1 MIEPL
6 AHLSVGHSTAGQ
18 FHLQLPLPTHSPTMA
33 EQQQEFGYHNIVLYK
48 SQTLGTGSYGGVCKA
63 KCDGLPCAAKI
74 MHPTLFDLR
83 DPGTTSYLRRFEE
96 ECRLL
101 SLARHPNIVQ
111 YLATYRDPETHLP
124 VLLMELC
131 DESLCRFFERSV
143 GPLPYHT
150 ELNISHDIAL
160 ALVYLHTNGLIHR
173 DLTGNNVLMIAGV
186 RAKVTDFGMSKLA
199 GINPRMTPLTLCP
212 GNLQYMSPEAL
223 EEPPSYTEKLDI
235 FSLGV
240 LLVQIMTRQ
249 FPNPGPR
256 FQVLDIPDDPRFP
269 EGTVRVP
276 IPETQRRSAHLQ
288 LISSTH
294 PLKAIAVNC
303 LKGKERER
311 PSAQQLSS
319 TLSELKGGP
328 HYAES
333 VQQAQSGEGNGQEVG
348 ILRRQVRDLQQRD
361 QEQRQEIEWL
371 RQEKQEQQRENEQ
384 LHLRQQQFV
393 AQVHQLEQQL
403 HVQQESVAQVQQQLQ
418 GQQFLAAAMEREN
431 QQLRST
437 VEEKERDIRTKERK
451 RKASEQLERELQANN
466 KQVQQ
471 QLQGQWVLTEAGKRE
486 NQQLR
491 STVEEMERELHQ
503 KNHTIQTREGE
514 LQASKQLVAQFQLSM
529 EQKDR
534 TIRDL
539 QQIIS
544 AHERNIQQLEQQVR
558 ASSGQ
563 PRQLPVTAEIAQ
575 ATATAAEKDIT
586 TLRWEEGKETPERM
600 YRGAAVVDGNTVYI
614 NSGSSHKVYSCQM
627 TSEGLLWSTLPDSR
641 YELFSLAV
649 IDGLLTCVGGRSD
662 GMGGLR
668 ANILHSLTGGG
679 HNRQWSEV
687 FPPMPTARSET
698 TSVTTEQA
706 LVVAGGWDGKTILDT
721 VEVMTIA
728 TKQWTTA
735 QHLLH
740 PYTLISG
747 TICGDQL
754 YLSGGFIGF
763 VEESKSVLTCSL
775 TDLLPPQSLG
785 VKLRTL
791 SPATKP
797 GVWREIKK
805 LPVTRSTFTTLGG
818 HLLAIGGRSDSHGP
832 TADVHRYDHQTDS
845 WHVIAKMRNKRYQP
859 LSAVLPENQLLVVG
873 GMNVESS
880 TSVEIGS
887 LPVSG

>member
-1 MIEPL
+1 
-6 AHLSVGHSTAGQ
+6 
-18 FHLQLPLPTHSPTMA
+18 MA

-63 KCDGLPCAAKI
+63 KCDGLLCAAKI

-83 DPGTTSYLRRFEE
+83 DPGTASYLHRFEE

-101 SLARHPNIVQ
+101 SLARHPNVVQ
-111 YLATYRDPETHLP
+111 YLATYRNPETNLP

-131 DESLCRFFERSV
+131 DESLCRFLERSV
-143 GPLPYHT
+143 GPLPYRT

-173 DLTGNNVLMIAGV
+173 DLTGNNVLMIGGV

-249 FPNPGPR
+249 FPDPGPR
-256 FQVLDIPDDPRFP
+256 FQMVDFPGDSRFVD
-269 EGTVRVP
+269 GTLRAMV
-276 IPETQRRSAHLQ
+276 PETQRRSAHLQ

-311 PSAQQLSS
+311 PSAQQLSN

-328 HYAES
+328 QYAES
-333 VQQAQSGEGNGQEVG
+333 MQQAQSGEGDGQEVG
-348 ILRRQVRDLQQRD
+348 SLRRQVRDLQQRD
-361 QEQRQEIEWL
+361 QEQRQAMQEQRQEIEQL
-371 RQEKQEQQRENEQ
+371 RQEKQEQQRQ
-384 LHLRQQQFV
+384 SM

-403 HVQQESVAQVQQQLQ
+403 HVQQQTTAQAQQQLQ
-418 GQQFLAAAMEREN
+418 GQRVLTTAREREI

-437 VEEKERDIRTKERK
+437 VEEKER
-451 RKASEQLERELQANN
+451 
-466 KQVQQ
+466 
-471 QLQGQWVLTEAGKRE
+471 
-486 NQQLR
+486 
-491 STVEEMERELHQ
+491 
-503 KNHTIQTREGE
+503 E
-514 LQASKQLVAQFQLSM
+514 LQASEQLVAQFQQSM

-539 QQIIS
+539 QQTIS
-544 AHERNIQQLEQQVR
+544 AHERNIQQPEQQVR

-563 PRQLPVTAEIAQ
+563 PQQLPVTAEIAQ

-586 TLRWEEGKETPERM
+586 KLRWKEGKRAPEGM
-600 YRGAAVVDGNTVYI
+600 ERGAAVVHGNAVYI
-614 NSGSSHKVYSCQM
+614 NPAVSHKVYSCQK
-627 TSEGLLWSTLPDSR
+627 TSEGLLWSTLPDSCFWN
-641 YELFSLAV
+641 FSLAV
-649 IDGLLTCVGGRSD
+649 IDGLLTCVGGC
-662 GMGGLR
+662 GGGSCT
-668 ANILHSLTGGG
+668 NTLHSVTGEG
-679 HNRQWSEV
+679 HKRQWSEV

-698 TSVTTEQA
+698 ASVTTEQA
-706 LVVAGGWDGKTILDT
+706 LVVAGGFDGRKYLDT

-735 QHLLH
+735 QHLPH
-740 PYTLISG
+740 PFGWISG

-754 YLSGGFIGF
+754 YLGGGFIG
-763 VEESKSVLTCSL
+763 VGEPSKSVPTCSL

-785 VKLRTL
+785 VRVRTL

-797 GVWREIKK
+797 GVWQEIKN
-805 LPVTRSTFTTLGG
+805 LPVTHSTLTTLGG
-818 HLLAIGGRSDSHGP
+818 HLLAIGGESDSHGP
-832 TADVHRYDHQTDS
+832 TADVHHYDHQTDS
-845 WHVIAKMRNKRYQP
+845 WHVISKMRNKQFCP
-859 LSAVLPENQLLVVG
+859 LSAVLPEDQLIVVG
-873 GMNVESS
+873 GGGSW
-880 TSVEIGS
+880 TSVEMPVPSVEECS
-887 LPVSG
+887 L

>member
-1 MIEPL
+1 
-6 AHLSVGHSTAGQ
+6 
-18 FHLQLPLPTHSPTMA
+18 MA
-33 EQQQEFGYHNIVLYK
+33 EQQQEFGYHNIQLYK

-63 KCDGLPCAAKI
+63 KCDGLVCAAKI

-83 DPGTTSYLRRFEE
+83 DPGTTSYLRRFKE

-111 YLATYRDPETHLP
+111 YLATYCDPETHLP

-131 DESLCRFFERSV
+131 DESLCRFLEQLV

-160 ALVYLHTNGLIHR
+160 ALVYLHTNDLIHR

-249 FPNPGPR
+249 FPDPGPR
-256 FQVLDIPDDPRFP
+256 FQVLDVPDDPRFP
-269 EGTVRVP
+269 EGTARVP
-276 IPETQRRSAHLQ
+276 VLETQRRSAHLQ

-294 PLKAIAVNC
+294 PLKAIAMNC

-311 PSAQQLSS
+311 PSAQQLSN

-328 HYAES
+328 QYVES
-333 VQQAQSGEGNGQEVG
+333 MQQAQSGEGNEQEVG
-348 ILRRQVRDLQQRD
+348 SLRRQVRDLQQQD
-361 QEQRQEIEWL
+361 QEQRQDIEQL
-371 RQEKQEQQRENEQ
+371 RQSM
-384 LHLRQQQFV
+384 

-403 HVQQESVAQVQQQLQ
+403 HVQQQTTAQAQEQLQ
-418 GQQFLAAAMEREN
+418 GQCILTTAKEREN
-431 QQLRST
+431 QQLQST
-437 VEEKERDIRTKERK
+437 VEEKERELQQRNLTIQTR
-451 RKASEQLERELQANN
+451 ERELQAS
-466 KQVQQ
+466 
-471 QLQGQWVLTEAGKRE
+471 E
-486 NQQLR
+486 
-491 STVEEMERELHQ
+491 
-503 KNHTIQTREGE
+503 
-514 LQASKQLVAQFQLSM
+514 QLVAQFQQSM

-539 QQIIS
+539 QQTIS
-544 AHERNIQQLEQQVR
+544 AHERNIQQLEQKVR

-563 PRQLPVTAEIAQ
+563 PQQLPVTAEIAQ

-586 TLRWEEGKETPERM
+586 TLRWKEGMMAPERM
-600 YRGAAVVDGNTVYI
+600 RRGAAVVDGNNVYI
-614 NSGSSHKVYSCQM
+614 NSGGSRKVYSCQM
-627 TSEGLLWSTLPDSR
+627 TSEGLLWSTLPNSR
-641 YELFSLAV
+641 YTWFSLAV
-649 IDGLLTCVGGRSD
+649 INGLLTCVGGRS
-662 GMGGLR
+662 GLVVYR
-668 ANILHSLTGGG
+668 TNTLHSLTGG
-679 HNRQWSEV
+679 HKRQWSEV

-698 TSVTTEQA
+698 ASVTTEQV
-706 LVVAGGWDGKTILDT
+706 LVVAGGCAGGKILDT
-721 VEVMTIA
+721 VEVMIIA

-735 QHLLH
+735 QNL
-740 PYTLISG
+740 PRPFGLISG

-754 YLSGGFIGF
+754 YLGGGFIRVG
-763 VEESKSVLTCSL
+763 EQSKSVLTCSL

-785 VKLRTL
+785 VRLRTL
-791 SPATKP
+791 SLATKP
-797 GVWREIKK
+797 GVWRDIKN
-805 LPVTRSTFTTLGG
+805 LPVTQSTLTTLGG
-818 HLLAIGGRSDSHGP
+818 HLLAIGGWRDSHGP
-832 TADVHRYDHQTDS
+832 TAGVHHYDHQTDS
-845 WHVIAKMRNKRYQP
+845 WYVVSKMKNKRSQP
-859 LSAVLPENQLLVVG
+859 LSAVLPKDQLLIVG
-873 GMNVESS
+873 GLNFESK

>member
-1 MIEPL
+1 
-6 AHLSVGHSTAGQ
+6 
-18 FHLQLPLPTHSPTMA
+18 MA
-33 EQQQEFGYHNIVLYK
+33 EQQQEFGYHNIELYK

-63 KCDGLPCAAKI
+63 KCDSLLCAAKI

-131 DESLCRFFERSV
+131 DDSLCRFLERSV

-173 DLTGNNVLMIAGV
+173 DLTGNNVLMIGGV

-235 FSLGV
+235 FSFGV

-249 FPNPGPR
+249 FPDPGPR
-256 FQVLDIPDDPRFP
+256 FQMVDLPGDSRFV
-269 EGTVRVP
+269 EGTLRVMV
-276 IPETQRRSAHLQ
+276 PETQRRSAHLQ

-294 PLKAIAVNC
+294 LLKAIAVNC

-311 PSAQQLSS
+311 PSAQQLSN

-328 HYAES
+328 QYAES
-333 VQQAQSGEGNGQEVG
+333 MQQAQSGEGNGQEVG
-348 ILRRQVRDLQQRD
+348 SLRRQVRDLQQRD
-361 QEQRQEIEWL
+361 QEQQQENERL
-371 RQEKQEQQRENEQ
+371 RQENQEQQ
-384 LHLRQQQFV
+384 QQSM

-403 HVQQESVAQVQQQLQ
+403 HVQHQTTAQAQQQLQ
-418 GQQFLAAAMEREN
+418 GQRVLTTAREREI

-437 VEEKERDIRTKERK
+437 VEEKERELQQKNRTIQTR
-451 RKASEQLERELQANN
+451 ERELQAS
-466 KQVQQ
+466 
-471 QLQGQWVLTEAGKRE
+471 E
-486 NQQLR
+486 
-491 STVEEMERELHQ
+491 
-503 KNHTIQTREGE
+503 
-514 LQASKQLVAQFQLSM
+514 QLVAQFQQSM

-539 QQIIS
+539 QQTIS
-544 AHERNIQQLEQQVR
+544 AHERNIQQPEQQVR

-563 PRQLPVTAEIAQ
+563 PQQLPVTAVIAQ

-586 TLRWEEGKETPERM
+586 KLRWKEGKRAPEIM
-600 YRGAAVVDGNTVYI
+600 TRGAAVVHGNTVYI
-614 NSGSSHKVYSCQM
+614 NSGGSHKVYSCQK

-641 YELFSLAV
+641 YIGFSLVV
-649 IDGLLTCVGGRSD
+649 IDGLLTCVGGSCT
-662 GMGGLR
+662 
-668 ANILHSLTGGG
+668 NTLHSLTGGS
-679 HNRQWSEV
+679 HKRQWSEV
-687 FPPMPTARSET
+687 FPPMPTARIST
-698 TSVTTEQA
+698 ASVTTEQA
-706 LVVAGGWDGKTILDT
+706 LVVAGGWDGRKVLDT

-735 QHLLH
+735 QHLPH
-740 PYTLISG
+740 PFGMISG

-754 YLSGGFIGF
+754 YLGGGYIEWG
-763 VEESKSVLTCSL
+763 EPSKSVLTCSL

-785 VKLRTL
+785 VRLRTL
-791 SPATKP
+791 FLATKP
-797 GVWREIKK
+797 RVWRKIKN
-805 LPVTRSTFTTLGG
+805 LPVTGSTLTTLGG
-818 HLLAIGGRSDSHGP
+818 HLLAIGGVSDSHGP
-832 TADVHRYDHQTDS
+832 TADVHCYDRQTDS
-845 WHVIAKMRNKRYQP
+845 WHVISKMKNKRSCP
-859 LSAVLPENQLLVVG
+859 LSAVLPEDQLLVVG
-873 GMNVESS
+873 GYGFE
-880 TSVEIGS
+880 TSAEIGS

>member
-1 MIEPL
+1 MTEPL
-6 AHLSVGHSTAGQ
+6 AHLSVGDSTAGQ

-33 EQQQEFGYHNIVLYK
+33 EQQEEFGYHNIVLYK

-63 KCDGLPCAAKI
+63 KCDSLLCAAKI

-101 SLARHPNIVQ
+101 SLARHPNVVQ
-111 YLATYRDPETHLP
+111 YLATYRDPETYLP

-131 DESLCRFFERSV
+131 DESLCRFLERSV

-173 DLTGNNVLMIAGV
+173 DLTGNNVLMIGGV

-249 FPNPGPR
+249 FPDPGPR
-256 FQVLDIPDDPRFP
+256 FQVLDIPDDPRIP
-269 EGTVRVP
+269 EGIVRVS

-288 LISSTH
+288 LISSTY
-294 PLKAIAVNC
+294 PLKAIAVSC
-303 LKGKERER
+303 LKCKERDR
-311 PSAQQLSS
+311 PSAQQLSN

-328 HYAES
+328 QYAES
-333 VQQAQSGEGNGQEVG
+333 MQQAQSGEGNGQEVG
-348 ILRRQVRDLQQRD
+348 SLRRQVRDLQQRD
-361 QEQRQEIEWL
+361 QEQRQEIEQL
-371 RQEKQEQQRENEQ
+371 RQEKQEQQRQ
-384 LHLRQQQFV
+384 SI

-403 HVQQESVAQVQQQLQ
+403 HVQQQTTAQAQQRLQ
-418 GQQFLAAAMEREN
+418 EQRVLTTAREREN

-437 VEEKERDIRTKERK
+437 VEEKER
-451 RKASEQLERELQANN
+451 
-466 KQVQQ
+466 
-471 QLQGQWVLTEAGKRE
+471 
-486 NQQLR
+486 
-491 STVEEMERELHQ
+491 
-503 KNHTIQTREGE
+503 E
-514 LQASKQLVAQFQLSM
+514 LQASEQLVAQFQQSM

-539 QQIIS
+539 QQTIS
-544 AHERNIQQLEQQVR
+544 AHERNIQQPEQQVR

-563 PRQLPVTAEIAQ
+563 PQQLPVAAEIAQ
-575 ATATAAEKDIT
+575 ATATAAEKDVT
-586 TLRWEEGKETPERM
+586 KLRWKEGKRAPEIM
-600 YRGAAVVDGNTVYI
+600 ERGATVVDGNTVYI
-614 NSGSSHKVYSCQM
+614 NSRGSQKVYSCQM

-641 YELFSLAV
+641 HFSFSLAV
-649 IDGLLTCVGGRSD
+649 IDGLLTCVGGIS
-662 GMGGLR
+662 GLFGSR
-668 ANILHSLTGGG
+668 TNTLHSLTGGG
-679 HNRQWSEV
+679 HKRQWSEV
-687 FPPMPTARSET
+687 FPPMPTARSDT
-698 TSVTTEQA
+698 ASVTTEQA
-706 LVVAGGWDGKTILDT
+706 LVVAGGCDGRKNLDT

-735 QHLLH
+735 QHLPH
-740 PYTLISG
+740 PFAVIPG

-754 YLSGGFIGF
+754 YLGGGFIW
-763 VEESKSVLTCSL
+763 VTEPSKSVLTCSL

-785 VKLRTL
+785 VRLRTL
-791 SPATKP
+791 SLATRP
-797 GVWREIKK
+797 GVWREIKN
-805 LPVTRSTFTTLGG
+805 LPVTRSTLTTLGG
-818 HLLAIGGRSDSHGP
+818 HLLAIGGGSESHDP
-832 TADVHRYDHQTDS
+832 TADVHCYDHQSDS
-845 WHVIAKMRNKRYQP
+845 WHVVSKMRNKRSCP
-859 LSAVLPENQLLVVG
+859 LSAVLPEDQLIVVG
-873 GMNVESS
+873 GLNVESE

>member
-1 MIEPL
+1 MTETL
-6 AHLSVGHSTAGQ
+6 AHLSVGDSTAGQ
-18 FHLQLPLPTHSPTMA
+18 FHLQLPLTTHSPTMA
-33 EQQQEFGYHNIVLYK
+33 EQQEEFGYHNIVLYK

-63 KCDGLPCAAKI
+63 KCDSLLCAAKI

-101 SLARHPNIVQ
+101 SLARHPNVVQ
-111 YLATYRDPETHLP
+111 YLATSRDPETHLP

-131 DESLCRFFERSV
+131 DESLCRFLERSV

-199 GINPRMTPLTLCP
+199 GINPHMTPLTLCP

-249 FPNPGPR
+249 FPDPGPR
-256 FQVLDIPDDPRFP
+256 FQMVDLPGDSRFV
-269 EGTVRVP
+269 EGTLRVMV
-276 IPETQRRSAHLQ
+276 PETQRRSGHLQ

-311 PSAQQLSS
+311 PSAQQLSN
-319 TLSELKGGP
+319 TLSELKGNP
-328 HYAES
+328 QYAES
-333 VQQAQSGEGNGQEVG
+333 MQQAQSGEGNGQEVG
-348 ILRRQVRDLQQRD
+348 SLRRQVQDLQQRN
-361 QEQRQEIEWL
+361 
-371 RQEKQEQQRENEQ
+371 QEQQQAMQDQQQENEQFRQQNQQQQREIEQ
-384 LHLRQQQFV
+384 LHLQQQQSM

-403 HVQQESVAQVQQQLQ
+403 Q
-418 GQQFLAAAMEREN
+418 GQRLLTTAREREN
-431 QQLRST
+431 QQLQST
-437 VEEKERDIRTKERK
+437 VEEKKRELQQKNRTIQTR
-451 RKASEQLERELQANN
+451 ERELQAS
-466 KQVQQ
+466 
-471 QLQGQWVLTEAGKRE
+471 E
-486 NQQLR
+486 
-491 STVEEMERELHQ
+491 
-503 KNHTIQTREGE
+503 
-514 LQASKQLVAQFQLSM
+514 QLVAQFQQCM

-539 QQIIS
+539 QQTIS
-544 AHERNIQQLEQQVR
+544 AHKRNMQQLQQQVR

-563 PRQLPVTAEIAQ
+563 PQQLPVTAEIAQ

-586 TLRWEEGKETPERM
+586 KLRWKEGKRAPETM
-600 YRGAAVVDGNTVYI
+600 TRGAAVVHGNTVYI
-614 NSGSSHKVYSCQM
+614 NLGGSHKVYSCQM
-627 TSEGLLWSTLPDSR
+627 TSEGLLWSTPPNSR
-641 YELFSLAV
+641 HTYFSLAV
-649 IDGLLTCVGGRSD
+649 IDGLLTCVGGSS
-662 GMGGLR
+662 GGSYT
-668 ANILHSLTGGG
+668 NTLHSLTGGG
-679 HNRQWSEV
+679 RKRQWSEV
-687 FPPMPTARSET
+687 FPPMPTAHSDT
-698 TSVTTEQA
+698 ASVTTEQA
-706 LVVAGGWDGKTILDT
+706 LVVAGGCAVRKNLDT

-735 QHLLH
+735 QHLPH
-740 PYTLISG
+740 PFGVISG

-754 YLSGGFIGF
+754 YLGGGFIEVG
-763 VEESKSVLTCSL
+763 EASKSILTCSL
-775 TDLLPPQSLG
+775 TDLLPHQSLG
-785 VKLRTL
+785 VRVYTL
-791 SPATKP
+791 FLATNP
-797 GVWREIKK
+797 GVWREIKN
-805 LPVTRSTFTTLGG
+805 LPVTESTLTTLGG
-818 HLLAIGGRSDSHGP
+818 HLLAIGGRSDAHDP
-832 TADVHRYDHQTDS
+832 TADVHHYDHQTDS
-845 WHVIAKMRNKRYQP
+845 WHVISMMKNKRYVS
-859 LSAVLPENQLLVVG
+859 LSAVLPEDQLLVVG
-873 GMNVESS
+873 GFGSK

>member
-1 MIEPL
+1 MTGPL
-6 AHLSVGHSTAGQ
+6 AHLSVGDSTAGQ

-33 EQQQEFGYHNIVLYK
+33 EQQEEFCYHNIVLYK

-63 KCDGLPCAAKI
+63 KCDSLLCAAKI

-101 SLARHPNIVQ
+101 SLARHPNVVQ

-131 DESLCRFFERSV
+131 DESLCRFLERSV
-143 GPLPYHT
+143 EPLPYHT

-212 GNLQYMSPEAL
+212 GNLQYMSPEAQ

-240 LLVQIMTRQ
+240 LLVQLMTRQ
-249 FPNPGPR
+249 FPDPGPR
-256 FQVLDIPDDPRFP
+256 FQVLDIPDDPRIP
-269 EGTVRVP
+269 EGIVRVS

-294 PLKAIAVNC
+294 PLKAIAVSC

-311 PSAQQLSS
+311 PSAQQLSN

-328 HYAES
+328 QYAES
-333 VQQAQSGEGNGQEVG
+333 MQQAQSGEGNGQEVG
-348 ILRRQVRDLQQRD
+348 SLRRQIRDLQQRD
-361 QEQRQEIEWL
+361 QEQRQAIERL
-371 RQEKQEQQRENEQ
+371 QQEKQEQQRQ
-384 LHLRQQQFV
+384 SMT
-393 AQVHQLEQQL
+393 QVHQLEQQL
-403 HVQQESVAQVQQQLQ
+403 HVQQQTTAQAQQQLQ
-418 GQQFLAAAMEREN
+418 GQRVLTMAREREI

-437 VEEKERDIRTKERK
+437 VEEKERGVQTKERELQQK
-451 RKASEQLERELQANN
+451 NRTIQARERELQAS
-466 KQVQQ
+466 
-471 QLQGQWVLTEAGKRE
+471 E
-486 NQQLR
+486 
-491 STVEEMERELHQ
+491 
-503 KNHTIQTREGE
+503 
-514 LQASKQLVAQFQLSM
+514 QLVAQFQQSM

-539 QQIIS
+539 QQTIS
-544 AHERNIQQLEQQVR
+544 AHERNIQQPEQQVR

-563 PRQLPVTAEIAQ
+563 PQQLPVTAEMAQ

-586 TLRWEEGKETPERM
+586 KLRWKEGKRAPEGM
-600 YRGAAVVDGNTVYI
+600 TRGAAVVHGNTVYI
-614 NSGSSHKVYSCQM
+614 NPAVSHKVYSCQM

-641 YELFSLAV
+641 YENFSLAV
-649 IDGLLTCVGGRSD
+649 IDGLLTCVGGW
-662 GMGGLR
+662 GGGSCTNSLR
-668 ANILHSLTGGG
+668 SLTGGG
-679 HNRQWSEV
+679 RKRQWSEV
-687 FPPMPTARSET
+687 FPPMPTARSLT
-698 TSVTTEQA
+698 ASVTTEQA
-706 LVVAGGWDGKTILDT
+706 LVVAGGCDGRKYVDT
-721 VEVMTIA
+721 VEVMNIS

-735 QHLLH
+735 QHLPHLFG
-740 PYTLISG
+740 LISG

-754 YLSGGFIGF
+754 YLGGGCIG
-763 VEESKSVLTCSL
+763 VGKQSRSVLTCSL

-785 VKLRTL
+785 VRLRTL
-791 SPATKP
+791 SLATKP
-797 GVWREIKK
+797 GLWREIKN
-805 LPVTRSTFTTLGG
+805 LPVTWSTLTTLGG

-845 WHVIAKMRNKRYQP
+845 WHVISKMKNKRYCP
-859 LSAVLPENQLLVVG
+859 LSAVFPEDQLIVVG
-873 GMNVESS
+873 GWGSW
-880 TSVEIGS
+880 TSVEIRS

>member
-1 MIEPL
+1 MTEPL
-6 AHLSVGHSTAGQ
+6 AHLSVGDSTAGQ
-18 FHLQLPLPTHSPTMA
+18 YHLQLPLPTHSPTMA
-33 EQQQEFGYHNIVLYK
+33 EQQEEFCYHNIVLYK
-48 SQTLGTGSYGGVCKA
+48 SQTLGNGSYGGVCKA
-63 KCDGLPCAAKI
+63 KCDSLLCAAKI

-83 DPGTTSYLRRFEE
+83 DPGTTSYLCRFEE

-101 SLARHPNIVQ
+101 SLARHPNVVQ

-131 DESLCRFFERSV
+131 DESLCRFLERSV
-143 GPLPYHT
+143 EPLPYHT

-173 DLTGNNVLMIAGV
+173 DLTGNNVLMIGGV

-249 FPNPGPR
+249 FPDPGPR
-256 FQVLDIPDDPRFP
+256 FQVVDVPDDPRFP

-311 PSAQQLSS
+311 PSVQQLSN

-328 HYAES
+328 QYAES
-333 VQQAQSGEGNGQEVG
+333 MQQAQSGEGNGQEVG
-348 ILRRQVRDLQQRD
+348 SLRRQVRDLQQQD
-361 QEQRQEIEWL
+361 QEQRQEIEQL
-371 RQEKQEQQRENEQ
+371 RQEKQEQQQ
-384 LHLRQQQFV
+384 SM

-403 HVQQESVAQVQQQLQ
+403 HVQQQTTAQAQQQLQ
-418 GQQFLAAAMEREN
+418 GQRVLTTAREREI

-437 VEEKERDIRTKERK
+437 VEEKER
-451 RKASEQLERELQANN
+451 
-466 KQVQQ
+466 
-471 QLQGQWVLTEAGKRE
+471 
-486 NQQLR
+486 
-491 STVEEMERELHQ
+491 
-503 KNHTIQTREGE
+503 E
-514 LQASKQLVAQFQLSM
+514 LQASEQLVAQFQQSM

-539 QQIIS
+539 QQTIS
-544 AHERNIQQLEQQVR
+544 AHERNIQQPEQQVR

-563 PRQLPVTAEIAQ
+563 PQQLPVTAEIAQ

-586 TLRWEEGKETPERM
+586 KLRWKEGKRAPERM
-600 YRGAAVVDGNTVYI
+600 TRGAAVVDGNTVYI
-614 NSGSSHKVYSCQM
+614 NSHVSHKVYSCQM

-641 YELFSLAV
+641 YECFSLAV
-649 IDGLLTCVGGRSD
+649 IDGLLTCVGGSS
-662 GMGGLR
+662 GGSFGPR
-668 ANILHSLTGGG
+668 TNTLHSLTGGG
-679 HNRQWSEV
+679 RKRQWSEV
-687 FPPMPTARSET
+687 FPPMPTARSQT
-698 TSVTTEQA
+698 ASVTTEQA
-706 LVVAGGWDGKTILDT
+706 LVVAGGHDGRKNFDT

-735 QHLLH
+735 QHLPH
-740 PYTLISG
+740 PFGLISG

-754 YLSGGFIGF
+754 YLGGGFIG
-763 VEESKSVLTCSL
+763 VGEPSRSVLTCSL

-785 VKLRTL
+785 VRLRTL

-797 GVWREIKK
+797 GVWREIKN
-805 LPVTRSTFTTLGG
+805 LPVTGSTLATLGG
-818 HLLAIGGRSDSHGP
+818 HLLAIGGCSDSDDP
-832 TADVHRYDHQTDS
+832 TADVHCYDHQTDS
-845 WHVIAKMRNKRYQP
+845 WHVVSKMKNKRYQSMS
-859 LSAVLPENQLLVVG
+859 LSAVLPEDQLLIVG
-873 GMNVESS
+873 GVGSK

>member
-1 MIEPL
+1 
-6 AHLSVGHSTAGQ
+6 
-18 FHLQLPLPTHSPTMA
+18 MA

-63 KCDGLPCAAKI
+63 KCDSLLCAAKI

-101 SLARHPNIVQ
+101 SLARHPNVVQ

-131 DESLCRFFERSV
+131 DDSLCRFLERSV
-143 GPLPYHT
+143 GPLLYHT
-150 ELNISHDIAL
+150 ELNISHDITL

-173 DLTGNNVLMIAGV
+173 DLTGNNVLMIGGV

-235 FSLGV
+235 FSFGV

-249 FPNPGPR
+249 FPDPGPR
-256 FQVLDIPDDPRFP
+256 FQMVDLPGDSRFV
-269 EGTVRVP
+269 EGTLRVMV
-276 IPETQRRSAHLQ
+276 PETQRRSAHLQ

-294 PLKAIAVNC
+294 LLKAIAVNC

-311 PSAQQLSS
+311 PSAQQLSN

-328 HYAES
+328 QYAES
-333 VQQAQSGEGNGQEVG
+333 MQQAQSGEGNGQEVG
-348 ILRRQVRDLQQRD
+348 SLRRQVRDLQQRD
-361 QEQRQEIEWL
+361 QEQQQENERL
-371 RQEKQEQQRENEQ
+371 RQENQEQQ
-384 LHLRQQQFV
+384 QQSM

-403 HVQQESVAQVQQQLQ
+403 HVQHQTTAQAQQQLQ
-418 GQQFLAAAMEREN
+418 GQRVLTTAREREN

-437 VEEKERDIRTKERK
+437 VEEKER
-451 RKASEQLERELQANN
+451 ELQ
-466 KQVQQ
+466 
-471 QLQGQWVLTEAGKRE
+471 
-486 NQQLR
+486 
-491 STVEEMERELHQ
+491 Q
-503 KNHTIQTREGE
+503 KNHTIQARERELQQKNYTIQARERE
-514 LQASKQLVAQFQLSM
+514 LQASEQLVAQFQQSM

-539 QQIIS
+539 QQTIS
-544 AHERNIQQLEQQVR
+544 AHERNIQQPEQQVR

-563 PRQLPVTAEIAQ
+563 PQQLPVTAEIAQ
-575 ATATAAEKDIT
+575 ATATTAEKDIT
-586 TLRWEEGKETPERM
+586 KLRWKVGKRAPERM
-600 YRGAAVVDGNTVYI
+600 TRGAAVVHGNTVYI
-614 NSGSSHKVYSCQM
+614 NSGGSHKVYSCQM

-641 YELFSLAV
+641 YEFFSLAV
-649 IDGLLTCVGGRSD
+649 TEGLLTCVGGFS
-662 GMGGLR
+662 GGHSGGSR
-668 ANILHSLTGGG
+668 TNTLHSLTGGCK
-679 HNRQWSEV
+679 RQWSEV
-687 FPPMPTARSET
+687 FPPMPTARSST
-698 TSVTTEQA
+698 ASVTTEQA
-706 LVVAGGWDGKTILDT
+706 LVVAGGYDGRKSLDT

-735 QHLLH
+735 QHLPH
-740 PYTLISG
+740 PFGVISE

-754 YLSGGFIGF
+754 YLGGGYIG
-763 VEESKSVLTCSL
+763 VGKASKSVLTCSL
-775 TDLLPPQSLG
+775 TDLLQPKSLG
-785 VKLRTL
+785 VRLRTL
-791 SPATKP
+791 SLGTKP
-797 GVWREIKK
+797 GVWWKIKN
-805 LPVTRSTFTTLGG
+805 LPVTQSTLTTLGG
-818 HLLAIGGRSDSHGP
+818 HLLAIGGWSDSHGP

-845 WHVIAKMRNKRYQP
+845 WHVISKMKNKRSLS
-859 LSAVLPENQLLVVG
+859 LSAVLPEDQLLIVG
-873 GMNVESS
+873 GYGSETSVGWRAV

>member
-1 MIEPL
+1 MTEPL
-6 AHLSVGHSTAGQ
+6 AHLSVGDSTAGQ

-33 EQQQEFGYHNIVLYK
+33 EQQEEFGYHNIVLYK

-63 KCDGLPCAAKI
+63 KCDSLLCAAKI

-101 SLARHPNIVQ
+101 SLARHPNVVQ

-131 DESLCRFFERSV
+131 DDSLCRFLERSV

-173 DLTGNNVLMIAGV
+173 DLTGNNVLMIGGV

-249 FPNPGPR
+249 FPDPGPH
-256 FQVLDIPDDPRFP
+256 FQVVDVPNDSRFP

-294 PLKAIAVNC
+294 PLKAVAVNC

-311 PSAQQLSS
+311 PSAQQLSN

-328 HYAES
+328 QYAES
-333 VQQAQSGEGNGQEVG
+333 MQQAQSGEGNGQEVG
-348 ILRRQVRDLQQRD
+348 SLRRQVRDLQQRD
-361 QEQRQEIEWL
+361 QEQRQAM
-371 RQEKQEQQRENEQ
+371 
-384 LHLRQQQFV
+384 

-403 HVQQESVAQVQQQLQ
+403 HVQQQTTAQVQQQLQ
-418 GQQFLAAAMEREN
+418 GQRVLTMAREREN

-437 VEEKERDIRTKERK
+437 VEEKERGVQTK
-451 RKASEQLERELQANN
+451 ERELQ
-466 KQVQQ
+466 
-471 QLQGQWVLTEAGKRE
+471 
-486 NQQLR
+486 
-491 STVEEMERELHQ
+491 Q
-503 KNHTIQTREGE
+503 KNRTIQTRERE
-514 LQASKQLVAQFQLSM
+514 LQASKQLVAQFQQSM
-529 EQKDR
+529 EQKGR

-539 QQIIS
+539 QQTIS

-563 PRQLPVTAEIAQ
+563 SQQLPVTAEIAQ

-586 TLRWEEGKETPERM
+586 KLRWKEGKRAPERM
-600 YRGAAVVDGNTVYI
+600 TRGAAVVHGNTVYI
-614 NSGSSHKVYSCQM
+614 NPYDSRKVYSCQM
-627 TSEGLLWSTLPDSR
+627 TSEGLLWCTLPDSR
-641 YELFSLAV
+641 YRWFSLAV
-649 IDGLLTCVGGRSD
+649 IDGLLTCVGGGSD
-662 GMGGLR
+662 EYDESCTN
-668 ANILHSLTGGG
+668 ALHSLTGGG
-679 HNRQWSEV
+679 HKRQWSEV
-687 FPPMPTARSET
+687 FPPMPTARSVT
-698 TSVTTEQA
+698 ASVTTEQA
-706 LVVAGGWDGKTILDT
+706 LVVAGGYDGRKNLDT

-728 TKQWTTA
+728 TKRWTTA
-735 QHLLH
+735 QHLPH
-740 PYTLISG
+740 PFGWISG

-754 YLSGGFIGF
+754 YLGGGFNG
-763 VEESKSVLTCSL
+763 VGVPSKSVLTCSL

-785 VKLRTL
+785 VRLRTL
-791 SPATKP
+791 SLATKP
-797 GVWREIKK
+797 GVWREIKN
-805 LPVTRSTFTTLGG
+805 LPVTESTLTTLGG
-818 HLLAIGGRSDSHGP
+818 HLLAIGGVNDSHSS
-832 TADVHRYDHQTDS
+832 TADVHRYDYQTDS
-845 WHVIAKMRNKRYQP
+845 WYVVSKMKNKRYVS
-859 LSAVLPENQLLVVG
+859 LSAVLPEDQLLVVG
-873 GMNVESS
+873 GGNIESM

>member
-1 MIEPL
+1 M
-6 AHLSVGHSTAGQ
+6 V
-18 FHLQLPLPTHSPTMA
+18 
-33 EQQQEFGYHNIVLYK
+33 EQQEEFGYHNIVLYK

-63 KCDGLPCAAKI
+63 KCDSLLCAAKI

-83 DPGTTSYLRRFEE
+83 DPGTTSYLRKFEE

-101 SLARHPNIVQ
+101 SLARHPNVVQ

-131 DESLCRFFERSV
+131 DESLCRFLERSV

-173 DLTGNNVLMIAGV
+173 DLTGNNILMIGGV

-249 FPNPGPR
+249 FPDPGPR
-256 FQVLDIPDDPRFP
+256 FQMVDLPGDSRFV
-269 EGTVRVP
+269 EGTLRVTV
-276 IPETQRRSAHLQ
+276 PETQRRSAHLQ

-294 PLKAIAVNC
+294 PLKAIAMNC

-311 PSAQQLSS
+311 PSAQQLSN

-328 HYAES
+328 QYAES
-333 VQQAQSGEGNGQEVG
+333 MQQTQSGGGNGQEVDS
-348 ILRRQVRDLQQRD
+348 LRRQVQDLQQRD
-361 QEQRQEIEWL
+361 QEQQQEIEQL
-371 RQEKQEQQRENEQ
+371 RQENQQQQREIEQ
-384 LHLRQQQFV
+384 LHLRQQHSM
-393 AQVHQLEQQL
+393 AQVNQLEQQL
-403 HVQQESVAQVQQQLQ
+403 HVQQRATAQAQQQLQ
-418 GQQFLAAAMEREN
+418 GQRVLTTAREREN

-437 VEEKERDIRTKERK
+437 VEEKERELQQKNCTIQTR
-451 RKASEQLERELQANN
+451 ERELQASE
-466 KQVQQ
+466 QF
-471 QLQGQWVLTEAGKRE
+471 
-486 NQQLR
+486 
-491 STVEEMERELHQ
+491 
-503 KNHTIQTREGE
+503 
-514 LQASKQLVAQFQLSM
+514 VAQFQQSM

-539 QQIIS
+539 QQTIS

-563 PRQLPVTAEIAQ
+563 PQQLPVTAEIAQ

-586 TLRWEEGKETPERM
+586 KLRWKEGKRAPNGMT
-600 YRGAAVVDGNTVYI
+600 RGAAVVHGNTVYI
-614 NSGSSHKVYSCQM
+614 NPAVSHKVYSCQM
-627 TSEGLLWSTLPDSR
+627 TSEGLLWSTLPDSH
-641 YELFSLAV
+641 YVLFSLAV
-649 IDGLLTCVGGRSD
+649 IDSLLTCVGGSS
-662 GMGGLR
+662 GGYR
-668 ANILHSLTGGG
+668 TNSLHSLTGGG
-679 HNRQWSEV
+679 RKRQWSEV
-687 FPPMPTARSET
+687 FPPMPTARYQTASI
-698 TSVTTEQA
+698 TTEQA
-706 LVVAGGWDGKTILDT
+706 LVVAGGYDGRKNLDT

-735 QHLLH
+735 QHLPH
-740 PYTLISG
+740 PFGLISG
-747 TICGDQL
+747 TIYGDQL
-754 YLSGGFIGF
+754 YLGGGFIG
-763 VEESKSVLTCSL
+763 VGVPSKSVLTCSL

-785 VKLRTL
+785 VRLRTL
-791 SPATKP
+791 SLAIKP
-797 GVWREIKK
+797 GVWREIKN
-805 LPVTRSTFTTLGG
+805 LPVTGSTLTTLGG
-818 HLLAIGGRSDSHGP
+818 HLLAIGGMSDSHGH
-832 TADVHRYDHQTDS
+832 TADVHCYDHQTDS
-845 WHVIAKMRNKRYQP
+845 WHVVSKMKKKRSQP
-859 LSAVLPENQLLVVG
+859 LSAVLPEDQLLVVG
-873 GMNVESS
+873 GYDKNFAIT